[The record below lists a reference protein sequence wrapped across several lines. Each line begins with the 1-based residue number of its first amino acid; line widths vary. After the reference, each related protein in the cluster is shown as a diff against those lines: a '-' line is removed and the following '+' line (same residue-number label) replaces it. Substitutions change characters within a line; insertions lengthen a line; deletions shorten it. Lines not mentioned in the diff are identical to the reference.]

1 MLARTPACVECGLA
15 WGAPAFRHE
24 DHKPLYWSD
33 QGILCSTGCATKHF
47 DQRREDGTFAPAP
60 AECPVEL

>member
-24 DHKPLYWSD
+24 DHNPLYWSD
-33 QGILCSTGCATKHF
+33 TGILCSVSCATKHF
-47 DQRREDGTFAPAP
+47 GKRRADRTFVAVPT
-60 AECPVEL
+60 ECPVEV